1 MNRLAYRC
9 LAAVGL
15 LAAALS
21 FSNVQAQQAQQ
32 VQQAKVGQQIHS
44 ISTCPGED
52 CSNEMIISW
61 GADTSV
67 QSWLL
72 WSKASDK
79 GWRRAKR
86 ENPIWYRTEIYNGKS
101 SKRANNENFFED
113 VIFNKCRVKL
123 SGLEPNTT
131 YKYMIISSPAGRG
144 TSTSAST
151 ATNTGR
157 GTGTGTA
164 ASGISATSTGT
175 AAKTAAAKTTAAKT
189 SAGDASTGT
198 YTFKTAGAKEWSAC
212 IISDF
217 HNYSPIPG
225 RLEAADKMIGK
236 IKEYD
241 PSMDW
246 VLHLGDICAWGG
258 SYSFWKNLYGMQW
271 FRDYMWAGVN
281 GNHDNMSRKYELT
294 NEYFRNSAAYPLN
307 GYPGEMGVCYWF
319 KYGEALFIML
329 NNESMRTQE
338 GLEDA
343 QEWFKSVIK
352 SNPSKYIIVCE
363 HYQWFF
369 GTDGADSQIARWSK
383 LFDEFG
389 VDLALAGNNH
399 IYVRTNALYNKKE
412 TDGSRGTVYI
422 QTPSSDNERGQ
433 AMKPELTH
441 NKEIIKC
448 RWTEGPKTVGAM
460 SIKVFPTHI
469 ELALLDRNGTVIDT
483 ATVKAKR

>member
-131 YKYMIISSPAGRG
+131 YKYMIVSSPAGRV
-144 TSTSAST
+144 
-151 ATNTGR
+151 TN
-157 GTGTGTA
+157 
-164 ASGISATSTGT
+164 
-175 AAKTAAAKTTAAKT
+175 
-189 SAGDASTGT
+189 AGDASTGA

-383 LFDEFG
+383 LFDEYG

>member
-79 GWRRAKR
+79 GWKRAKR

-144 TSTSAST
+144 TSTST
-151 ATNTGR
+151 
-157 GTGTGTA
+157 
-164 ASGISATSTGT
+164 
-175 AAKTAAAKTTAAKT
+175 
-189 SAGDASTGT
+189 GDASTGT

-369 GTDGADSQIARWSK
+369 GTDGADSQIARWSQ
-383 LFDEFG
+383 LFDKYG

>member
-32 VQQAKVGQQIHS
+32 VQQAKVDQQIHS

-72 WSKASDK
+72 WSKASEK
-79 GWRRAKR
+79 GWKRAKR

-131 YKYMIISSPAGRG
+131 YKYMIVSSPAGRV
-144 TSTSAST
+144 
-151 ATNTGR
+151 TN
-157 GTGTGTA
+157 
-164 ASGISATSTGT
+164 
-175 AAKTAAAKTTAAKT
+175 
-189 SAGDASTGT
+189 AGDASTGA

-241 PSMDW
+241 PSLDW

-343 QEWFKSVIK
+343 QAWFKSVIK

-369 GTDGADSQIARWSK
+369 GTDGADSQIARWSQ

-460 SIKVFPTHI
+460 SIKVFPTHM

>member
-21 FSNVQAQQAQQ
+21 FSDVQAQQAQQ
-32 VQQAKVGQQIHS
+32 AQQIHS

-131 YKYMIISSPAGRG
+131 YKYMIVSSPAGGG

-157 GTGTGTA
+157 GTGTGTT
-164 ASGISATSTGT
+164 ASGTSTTSTGT
-175 AAKTAAAKTTAAKT
+175 VTSTAASGNGTGAGTSVKTAAAKT
-189 SAGDASTGT
+189 STGA

-399 IYVRTNALYNKKE
+399 IYVRTNALYNKEE

-433 AMKPELTH
+433 SMKPELTH

>member
-32 VQQAKVGQQIHS
+32 AQQVQQAKVAQQVQQAKVGQQIQQAKVGQQIHS

-79 GWRRAKR
+79 GWKRAKR

-131 YKYMIISSPAGRG
+131 YKYMIVSSPAGRG
-144 TSTSAST
+144 TSAGTGSSTAASGTSAST
-151 ATNTGR
+151 GA
-157 GTGTGTA
+157 
-164 ASGISATSTGT
+164 
-175 AAKTAAAKTTAAKT
+175 
-189 SAGDASTGT
+189 

-307 GYPGEMGVCYWF
+307 GYPGELGVCYWF

-343 QEWFKSVIK
+343 QEWFKSVVEN
-352 SNPSKYIIVCE
+352 NPSKYIIVCE

-369 GTDGADSQIARWSK
+369 GTDGADSQIARWSQ

>member
-32 VQQAKVGQQIHS
+32 AHQAKVGQQIHS

-79 GWRRAKR
+79 GWKRAKR
-86 ENPIWYRTEIYNGKS
+86 ENPICYRTEIYNGKS

-131 YKYMIISSPAGRG
+131 YKYLIVSGLAGRG
-144 TSTSAST
+144 
-151 ATNTGR
+151 
-157 GTGTGTA
+157 
-164 ASGISATSTGT
+164 
-175 AAKTAAAKTTAAKT
+175 T

-329 NNESMRTQE
+329 NSESMRTQE
-338 GLEDA
+338 GLEAA
-343 QEWFKSVIK
+343 QEWFKSVVEN
-352 SNPSKYIIVCE
+352 NPSKYIIVCE

-369 GTDGADSQIARWSK
+369 GTDGADSQIARWSQ
-383 LFDEFG
+383 LFDKYG

-399 IYVRTNALYNKKE
+399 IYVRTNALYNKEE

-460 SIKVFPTHI
+460 SIKVFPTHM

>member
-21 FSNVQAQQAQQ
+21 FSDVQAQQA
-32 VQQAKVGQQIHS
+32 QQIHS

-79 GWRRAKR
+79 GWKRAKR

-144 TSTSAST
+144 TS
-151 ATNTGR
+151 
-157 GTGTGTA
+157 
-164 ASGISATSTGT
+164 
-175 AAKTAAAKTTAAKT
+175 
-189 SAGDASTGT
+189 AGDASTGA

-307 GYPGEMGVCYWF
+307 GYPGETGVCYWF

-369 GTDGADSQIARWSK
+369 GTDGADSQISRWSK

-399 IYVRTNALYNKKE
+399 IYVRTNALYNKEE

>member
-32 VQQAKVGQQIHS
+32 VKVGQQIHS

-79 GWRRAKR
+79 GWKRAKR
-86 ENPIWYRTEIYNGKS
+86 ENPIWYRTEIYNEKS

-131 YKYMIISSPAGRG
+131 YKYMIVSSPAGRG
-144 TSTSAST
+144 
-151 ATNTGR
+151 
-157 GTGTGTA
+157 
-164 ASGISATSTGT
+164 
-175 AAKTAAAKTTAAKT
+175 T

-343 QEWFKSVIK
+343 QKWFKSVIK

-383 LFDEFG
+383 LFDEYG

>member
-21 FSNVQAQQAQQ
+21 FSNVQAQQAQQAQQ

-79 GWRRAKR
+79 GWKRAKR

-101 SKRANNENFFED
+101 SKRANNENFFEE

-131 YKYMIISSPAGRG
+131 YKYMIVSSPAGRG
-144 TSTSAST
+144 TSTST
-151 ATNTGR
+151 
-157 GTGTGTA
+157 
-164 ASGISATSTGT
+164 
-175 AAKTAAAKTTAAKT
+175 
-189 SAGDASTGT
+189 GDASTGA

-383 LFDEFG
+383 LFDEYG

-399 IYVRTNALYNKKE
+399 IYVRTNALYNKEE

>member
-21 FSNVQAQQAQQ
+21 FSNVQAQQVQQAKVAQQ
-32 VQQAKVGQQIHS
+32 AQQAKVGQQVHS

-101 SKRANNENFFED
+101 SKRANNENFFEE

-131 YKYMIISSPAGRG
+131 YKYMIVSSPAGRG
-144 TSTSAST
+144 TSAGTGSST
-151 ATNTGR
+151 AAS
-157 GTGTGTA
+157 GTGTGA
-164 ASGISATSTGT
+164 GT
-175 AAKTAAAKTTAAKT
+175 AAKNAAAKT
-189 SAGDASTGT
+189 SAGDTSTGT

-369 GTDGADSQIARWSK
+369 GTDGANSQIARWSK

-460 SIKVFPTHI
+460 SIKVFPTHM

-483 ATVKAKR
+483 ATVKAKRCTIGKEKLQK

>member
-21 FSNVQAQQAQQ
+21 FSDVQAQQA
-32 VQQAKVGQQIHS
+32 QQAKVGQQIHS

-79 GWRRAKR
+79 GWKRAKR

-144 TSTSAST
+144 TS
-151 ATNTGR
+151 
-157 GTGTGTA
+157 
-164 ASGISATSTGT
+164 
-175 AAKTAAAKTTAAKT
+175 
-189 SAGDASTGT
+189 AGDASAGA

-225 RLEAADKMIGK
+225 RLEAANKMIGK

-294 NEYFRNSAAYPLN
+294 NEYFRNSSAYPLN

-399 IYVRTNALYNKKE
+399 IYVRTNALYNKEE

-433 AMKPELTH
+433 AMKPELTQ

>member
-32 VQQAKVGQQIHS
+32 AKVAQQIHS

-101 SKRANNENFFED
+101 SKRANNEIFFED

-131 YKYMIISSPAGRG
+131 YQYMIVSGPAGRG
-144 TSTSAST
+144 TSAE
-151 ATNTGR
+151 NT
-157 GTGTGTA
+157 
-164 ASGISATSTGT
+164 
-175 AAKTAAAKTTAAKT
+175 
-189 SAGDASTGT
+189 STGT

-258 SYSFWKNLYGMQW
+258 SYSFWKNLHGMQW
-271 FRDYMWAGVN
+271 FKDYMWAGVN

>member
-15 LAAALS
+15 LAAALF

-79 GWRRAKR
+79 GWKRAKR

-131 YKYMIISSPAGRG
+131 YKYMIVSGPAGRG
-144 TSTSAST
+144 T
-151 ATNTGR
+151 N
-157 GTGTGTA
+157 
-164 ASGISATSTGT
+164 
-175 AAKTAAAKTTAAKT
+175 
-189 SAGDASTGT
+189 AGDASTGT
-198 YTFKTAGAKEWSAC
+198 YTFTSAGAKEWSAC

-369 GTDGADSQIARWSK
+369 GTDGADSQIARWSQ

-460 SIKVFPTHI
+460 SIKVFPTHM

>member
-1 MNRLAYRC
+1 M
-9 LAAVGL
+9 
-15 LAAALS
+15 
-21 FSNVQAQQAQQ
+21 
-32 VQQAKVGQQIHS
+32 GQQIHS

-131 YKYMIISSPAGRG
+131 YKYMIVSSPAGRG
-144 TSTSAST
+144 TSTST
-151 ATNTGR
+151 
-157 GTGTGTA
+157 
-164 ASGISATSTGT
+164 
-175 AAKTAAAKTTAAKT
+175 
-189 SAGDASTGT
+189 GDASTGT

-338 GLEDA
+338 GLEAA

-399 IYVRTNALYNKKE
+399 IYVRTNALYNKEE

>member
-131 YKYMIISSPAGRG
+131 YKYMIVSSPAGRG
-144 TSTSAST
+144 TS
-151 ATNTGR
+151 
-157 GTGTGTA
+157 
-164 ASGISATSTGT
+164 
-175 AAKTAAAKTTAAKT
+175 
-189 SAGDASTGT
+189 AGDASTGA

-383 LFDEFG
+383 LFDEYG

-399 IYVRTNALYNKKE
+399 IYVRTNALYNKEE

>member
-21 FSNVQAQQAQQ
+21 FSNVQA
-32 VQQAKVGQQIHS
+32 QQIHS

-79 GWRRAKR
+79 GWKRAKR

-131 YKYMIISSPAGRG
+131 YKYMIVSSPAGRG
-144 TSTSAST
+144 T
-151 ATNTGR
+151 
-157 GTGTGTA
+157 
-164 ASGISATSTGT
+164 
-175 AAKTAAAKTTAAKT
+175 
-189 SAGDASTGT
+189 STGT

-271 FRDYMWAGVN
+271 FKDYMWAGVN

-294 NEYFRNSAAYPLN
+294 NEYFRNSSAYPLN

-383 LFDEFG
+383 LFDEYG

-399 IYVRTNALYNKKE
+399 IYVRTNALYNKEE

-460 SIKVFPTHI
+460 SIKVFPTHM

>member
-21 FSNVQAQQAQQ
+21 FSNVQAQQAQQAQQ

-131 YKYMIISSPAGRG
+131 YKYMIVSSPAGRG
-144 TSTSAST
+144 TS
-151 ATNTGR
+151 
-157 GTGTGTA
+157 
-164 ASGISATSTGT
+164 
-175 AAKTAAAKTTAAKT
+175 
-189 SAGDASTGT
+189 AGNASTGA

-369 GTDGADSQIARWSK
+369 GTDGADSQIVRWSQ
-383 LFDEFG
+383 LFDKYG

-399 IYVRTNALYNKKE
+399 IYVRTNALYNKEE

>member
-1 MNRLAYRC
+1 
-9 LAAVGL
+9 
-15 LAAALS
+15 
-21 FSNVQAQQAQQ
+21 
-32 VQQAKVGQQIHS
+32 
-44 ISTCPGED
+44 
-52 CSNEMIISW
+52 
-61 GADTSV
+61 
-67 QSWLL
+67 
-72 WSKASDK
+72 
-79 GWRRAKR
+79 
-86 ENPIWYRTEIYNGKS
+86 
-101 SKRANNENFFED
+101 
-113 VIFNKCRVKL
+113 
-123 SGLEPNTT
+123 
-131 YKYMIISSPAGRG
+131 
-144 TSTSAST
+144 
-151 ATNTGR
+151 
-157 GTGTGTA
+157 
-164 ASGISATSTGT
+164 
-175 AAKTAAAKTTAAKT
+175 
-189 SAGDASTGT
+189 
-198 YTFKTAGAKEWSAC
+198 
-212 IISDF
+212 
-217 HNYSPIPG
+217 
-225 RLEAADKMIGK
+225 
-236 IKEYD
+236 
-241 PSMDW
+241 
-246 VLHLGDICAWGG
+246 
-258 SYSFWKNLYGMQW
+258 MQW

-338 GLEDA
+338 GLEAA

-383 LFDEFG
+383 LFDEYG

-448 RWTEGPKTVGAM
+448 RWTEGAKTVGAM
-460 SIKVFPTHI
+460 SIKVFPTHM
-469 ELALLDRNGTVIDT
+469 ELALLDRNGTVIDP

>member
-32 VQQAKVGQQIHS
+32 AQQVHQAKVGQQIHS

-79 GWRRAKR
+79 GWKRAKR

-131 YKYMIISSPAGRG
+131 YKYMIVSSPAGRG
-144 TSTSAST
+144 TS
-151 ATNTGR
+151 
-157 GTGTGTA
+157 
-164 ASGISATSTGT
+164 
-175 AAKTAAAKTTAAKT
+175 T

-343 QEWFKSVIK
+343 QAWFKSVIK

-383 LFDEFG
+383 LFDEYG

-399 IYVRTNALYNKKE
+399 IYVRTNALYNKEE

-469 ELALLDRNGTVIDT
+469 DLALLDRNGTVIDT

>member
-32 VQQAKVGQQIHS
+32 VQQAKVDQQIHS

-79 GWRRAKR
+79 GWKRAKR

-144 TSTSAST
+144 TS
-151 ATNTGR
+151 
-157 GTGTGTA
+157 
-164 ASGISATSTGT
+164 
-175 AAKTAAAKTTAAKT
+175 T

-369 GTDGADSQIARWSK
+369 GTDGADSQIARWSQ
-383 LFDEFG
+383 LFDKYG

>member
-32 VQQAKVGQQIHS
+32 VQQAKVAQQAQQAKVGQQIHS

-131 YKYMIISSPAGRG
+131 YKYMIVSSPAGRG
-144 TSTSAST
+144 T
-151 ATNTGR
+151 
-157 GTGTGTA
+157 
-164 ASGISATSTGT
+164 
-175 AAKTAAAKTTAAKT
+175 
-189 SAGDASTGT
+189 STGT

-294 NEYFRNSAAYPLN
+294 NEYFRNSSAYPLN

-399 IYVRTNALYNKKE
+399 IYVRTNALYNKEE

-448 RWTEGPKTVGAM
+448 SWTEGPKTVGAM

-483 ATVKAKR
+483 ATAKAKR

>member
-21 FSNVQAQQAQQ
+21 FSNVQAQQ
-32 VQQAKVGQQIHS
+32 VHQAKVGQQIHS

-79 GWRRAKR
+79 GWKRAKR

-131 YKYMIISSPAGRG
+131 YKYMIVSSPA
-144 TSTSAST
+144 
-151 ATNTGR
+151 GR

-164 ASGISATSTGT
+164 ASGNGTGAGTSV
-175 AAKTAAAKTTAAKT
+175 KTAAAKT
-189 SAGDASTGT
+189 STGT

-258 SYSFWKNLYGMQW
+258 SYSFWKNLYCMQW

-369 GTDGADSQIARWSK
+369 GTDGADSQIVRWSQ
-383 LFDEFG
+383 LFDKYG

-399 IYVRTNALYNKKE
+399 IYVRTNALYNKEE

-460 SIKVFPTHI
+460 SIKVFPTHM

>member
-9 LAAVGL
+9 FAAVGL

-32 VQQAKVGQQIHS
+32 VQQAKVDQQIHS

-131 YKYMIISSPAGRG
+131 YKYMIVSSPAGRG
-144 TSTSAST
+144 A
-151 ATNTGR
+151 NT
-157 GTGTGTA
+157 
-164 ASGISATSTGT
+164 
-175 AAKTAAAKTTAAKT
+175 
-189 SAGDASTGT
+189 GDASTGA

-338 GLEDA
+338 GLEAA

-399 IYVRTNALYNKKE
+399 IYVRTNALYNKEE

-460 SIKVFPTHI
+460 SIKVFPTHM

>member
-79 GWRRAKR
+79 GWKRAKR

-131 YKYMIISSPAGRG
+131 YKYMIVSSPAGRG
-144 TSTSAST
+144 TSTST
-151 ATNTGR
+151 
-157 GTGTGTA
+157 
-164 ASGISATSTGT
+164 
-175 AAKTAAAKTTAAKT
+175 
-189 SAGDASTGT
+189 GDASTGT

>member
-21 FSNVQAQQAQQ
+21 FSNVQAQQVQQ
-32 VQQAKVGQQIHS
+32 AKVAQQAKVGQQIHS

-79 GWRRAKR
+79 GWKRAKR

-144 TSTSAST
+144 TS
-151 ATNTGR
+151 
-157 GTGTGTA
+157 
-164 ASGISATSTGT
+164 
-175 AAKTAAAKTTAAKT
+175 
-189 SAGDASTGT
+189 AGDASTGA

-399 IYVRTNALYNKKE
+399 IYVRTNALYNKEE

-448 RWTEGPKTVGAM
+448 RWTKGPKTVGAM

-483 ATVKAKR
+483 ATAKAKR

>member
-21 FSNVQAQQAQQ
+21 FSNVQAQQT
-32 VQQAKVGQQIHS
+32 QQAKVGQQIHS

-144 TSTSAST
+144 TSTGA
-151 ATNTGR
+151 
-157 GTGTGTA
+157 
-164 ASGISATSTGT
+164 
-175 AAKTAAAKTTAAKT
+175 
-189 SAGDASTGT
+189 

-343 QEWFKSVIK
+343 QEWFKSVVEN
-352 SNPSKYIIVCE
+352 NPSKYIIVCE

-383 LFDEFG
+383 LFDEYG

-399 IYVRTNALYNKKE
+399 IYVRTNALYNKEE

>member
-131 YKYMIISSPAGRG
+131 YKYMIVSSPAGRG
-144 TSTSAST
+144 TSTGA
-151 ATNTGR
+151 
-157 GTGTGTA
+157 
-164 ASGISATSTGT
+164 
-175 AAKTAAAKTTAAKT
+175 
-189 SAGDASTGT
+189 

-343 QEWFKSVIK
+343 QEWFKSVVEN
-352 SNPSKYIIVCE
+352 NPSKYIIVCE

-383 LFDEFG
+383 LFDEYG

-399 IYVRTNALYNKKE
+399 IYVRTNALYNKEE

-433 AMKPELTH
+433 AMKPELTQ

-460 SIKVFPTHI
+460 SIKVFPTHM

>member
-21 FSNVQAQQAQQ
+21 FSNVQAQQVQQAKVAQQ
-32 VQQAKVGQQIHS
+32 AQQAKVGQQVHS

-131 YKYMIISSPAGRG
+131 YKYMIVSSPAGRG
-144 TSTSAST
+144 TS
-151 ATNTGR
+151 
-157 GTGTGTA
+157 
-164 ASGISATSTGT
+164 
-175 AAKTAAAKTTAAKT
+175 
-189 SAGDASTGT
+189 AGDASTCT

-383 LFDEFG
+383 LFDEYG

-399 IYVRTNALYNKKE
+399 IYVRTNALYNKEE

-469 ELALLDRNGTVIDT
+469 ELALLDRNGTVIDI

>member
-32 VQQAKVGQQIHS
+32 VQQAKVDQQIHS

-131 YKYMIISSPAGRG
+131 YKYMIVSSPAGRV
-144 TSTSAST
+144 
-151 ATNTGR
+151 TN
-157 GTGTGTA
+157 
-164 ASGISATSTGT
+164 
-175 AAKTAAAKTTAAKT
+175 
-189 SAGDASTGT
+189 AGDASTGA

-343 QEWFKSVIK
+343 QAWFKSVIK

-369 GTDGADSQIARWSK
+369 GTDGADSQIARWSQ

-460 SIKVFPTHI
+460 SIKVFPTHM

-483 ATVKAKR
+483 ATVNAKR

>member
-1 MNRLAYRC
+1 
-9 LAAVGL
+9 
-15 LAAALS
+15 
-21 FSNVQAQQAQQ
+21 
-32 VQQAKVGQQIHS
+32 
-44 ISTCPGED
+44 
-52 CSNEMIISW
+52 
-61 GADTSV
+61 
-67 QSWLL
+67 
-72 WSKASDK
+72 
-79 GWRRAKR
+79 
-86 ENPIWYRTEIYNGKS
+86 
-101 SKRANNENFFED
+101 
-113 VIFNKCRVKL
+113 
-123 SGLEPNTT
+123 
-131 YKYMIISSPAGRG
+131 
-144 TSTSAST
+144 
-151 ATNTGR
+151 
-157 GTGTGTA
+157 
-164 ASGISATSTGT
+164 
-175 AAKTAAAKTTAAKT
+175 
-189 SAGDASTGT
+189 
-198 YTFKTAGAKEWSAC
+198 
-212 IISDF
+212 
-217 HNYSPIPG
+217 
-225 RLEAADKMIGK
+225 
-236 IKEYD
+236 
-241 PSMDW
+241 MDW

-329 NNESMRTQE
+329 NSESMRTQE
-338 GLEDA
+338 GLEAA
-343 QEWFKSVIK
+343 QEWFKSVVEN
-352 SNPSKYIIVCE
+352 NPSKYIIVCE

-369 GTDGADSQIARWSK
+369 GTDGADSQIARWSQ
-383 LFDEFG
+383 LFDKYG

-399 IYVRTNALYNKKE
+399 IYVRTNALYNKEE

>member
-32 VQQAKVGQQIHS
+32 VQQAKVDQQIHS

-131 YKYMIISSPAGRG
+131 YKYMIVSSPAGRV
-144 TSTSAST
+144 
-151 ATNTGR
+151 TN
-157 GTGTGTA
+157 
-164 ASGISATSTGT
+164 
-175 AAKTAAAKTTAAKT
+175 
-189 SAGDASTGT
+189 AGDASTGA

-383 LFDEFG
+383 LFDEYG

>member
-131 YKYMIISSPAGRG
+131 YKYMIVSSPAGRG
-144 TSTSAST
+144 TSAGTGSSTAASGTSAST
-151 ATNTGR
+151 GA
-157 GTGTGTA
+157 
-164 ASGISATSTGT
+164 
-175 AAKTAAAKTTAAKT
+175 
-189 SAGDASTGT
+189 

-271 FRDYMWAGVN
+271 FKDYMWAGVN

-294 NEYFRNSAAYPLN
+294 NEYFRNSSAYPLN

-369 GTDGADSQIARWSK
+369 GTDGADSQIARWSQ
-383 LFDEFG
+383 LFDKYG

-399 IYVRTNALYNKKE
+399 IYVRTNALYNKEE

-460 SIKVFPTHI
+460 SIKVFPTHM

>member
-131 YKYMIISSPAGRG
+131 YKYMIVSSPAGRV
-144 TSTSAST
+144 
-151 ATNTGR
+151 
-157 GTGTGTA
+157 
-164 ASGISATSTGT
+164 
-175 AAKTAAAKTTAAKT
+175 T
-189 SAGDASTGT
+189 SAGDASTCT

-399 IYVRTNALYNKKE
+399 IYVRTNALYNKEE

-460 SIKVFPTHI
+460 SIKVFPTHM

>member
-21 FSNVQAQQAQQ
+21 FSNVQAQQA
-32 VQQAKVGQQIHS
+32 QQAKVGQQIHS

-79 GWRRAKR
+79 GWKRAKR

-101 SKRANNENFFED
+101 SKRANNENFFEE

-131 YKYMIISSPAGRG
+131 YKYMIVSCPASRG
-144 TSTSAST
+144 TSTGAGTSAKT
-151 ATNTGR
+151 A
-157 GTGTGTA
+157 
-164 ASGISATSTGT
+164 
-175 AAKTAAAKTTAAKT
+175 AAKTAAAKT
-189 SAGDASTGT
+189 SIGDASTGA

-294 NEYFRNSAAYPLN
+294 NEYFKNSAAYPLN

-412 TDGSRGTVYI
+412 IDGSRGTVYI

-460 SIKVFPTHI
+460 SIRVFPTHM

>member
-21 FSNVQAQQAQQ
+21 FSDVQAQQA
-32 VQQAKVGQQIHS
+32 QQAKVGQQIHS

-79 GWRRAKR
+79 GWKRAKR

-101 SKRANNENFFED
+101 SKRANNENYFED

-131 YKYMIISSPAGRG
+131 YKYMIVSIPAGRG
-144 TSTSAST
+144 TSTST
-151 ATNTGR
+151 
-157 GTGTGTA
+157 
-164 ASGISATSTGT
+164 
-175 AAKTAAAKTTAAKT
+175 
-189 SAGDASTGT
+189 GDASTGA

-399 IYVRTNALYNKKE
+399 IYVRTNALYNKEE

>member
-32 VQQAKVGQQIHS
+32 VQQAKVGQQVHS

-101 SKRANNENFFED
+101 SKRANNENFFEE

-144 TSTSAST
+144 TSTGA
-151 ATNTGR
+151 
-157 GTGTGTA
+157 
-164 ASGISATSTGT
+164 
-175 AAKTAAAKTTAAKT
+175 
-189 SAGDASTGT
+189 

-271 FRDYMWAGVN
+271 FKDYMWAGVN

-369 GTDGADSQIARWSK
+369 GTDGADSQIARWGK

-399 IYVRTNALYNKKE
+399 IYVRTNALYNKEE

-433 AMKPELTH
+433 AMKPELTQ

>member
-32 VQQAKVGQQIHS
+32 VQQAKVDQQIHS

-131 YKYMIISSPAGRG
+131 YKYMIVSSPAGRV
-144 TSTSAST
+144 
-151 ATNTGR
+151 TN
-157 GTGTGTA
+157 
-164 ASGISATSTGT
+164 
-175 AAKTAAAKTTAAKT
+175 
-189 SAGDASTGT
+189 AGDASTGA

-343 QEWFKSVIK
+343 QAWFKSVIK

-369 GTDGADSQIARWSK
+369 GTDGADSQIARWSQ

-483 ATVKAKR
+483 ATVNAKR

>member
-79 GWRRAKR
+79 GWKRAKR

-131 YKYMIISSPAGRG
+131 YKYMIVSSPAGRG
-144 TSTSAST
+144 T
-151 ATNTGR
+151 
-157 GTGTGTA
+157 
-164 ASGISATSTGT
+164 
-175 AAKTAAAKTTAAKT
+175 
-189 SAGDASTGT
+189 STGT

-383 LFDEFG
+383 LFDEYG

-460 SIKVFPTHI
+460 SIKVFPTHM